1 LIDMGHYLK
10 SKKVRQTVQA
20 KAFTLVEILT
30 VLFVISVAMI
40 GLLALIVQNIQ
51 SQNFNKYNL
60 IAYQLAQ
67 EGIELVRQV
76 RDSNVNNSLAW
87 DTNLDPGYYYMDYLD
102 ITPISTT
109 EAAPETQLYQ
119 DSGGF
124 YIHDSGASSTP
135 FYRWLEI
142 ERLSGLDYASYV
154 RSTVSWEEHDRSY
167 TYQLETILYD
177 WRE

>member
-1 LIDMGHYLK
+1 MEQG
-10 SKKVRQTVQA
+10 SVQA
-20 KAFTLVEILT
+20 SGFTLVEILT

-76 RDSNVNNSLAW
+76 RDSNVNNSLSW
-87 DTNLDPGYYYMDYLD
+87 DTNLAPGYYYMDYLD
-102 ITPISTT
+102 TVPINTS
-109 EAAPETQLYQ
+109 AGAPETKLYQ
-119 DSGGF
+119 DTAGF
-124 YIHDSGASSTP
+124 YLHDSGASSTP
-135 FYRWLEI
+135 FYRLLEI
-142 ERLSGLDYASYV
+142 EKLSGLDYASYV
-154 RSTVSWEEHDRSY
+154 RSTVSWEEHGRDY